1 MTPFTHH
8 GFSRSPSENWP
19 CWDRGESL
27 LAVRAIPVMIAPWPG
42 RRPPDCG
49 GMHPAD
55 FAAAAQCP
63 MTSPGWDLPAVGYEW
78 CPADPCCWESAGSA
92 RKSVDGAWELF
103 HRFHRWT
110 SARCGRGHLCR
121 TRGTMRLNINP
132 NRTRRSCG
140 VSVSIQPPALLSI
153 LKVKTIAIVPPT
165 DLRSHGALYSPI
177 SRMAQAPKYSC
188 GFPCFARLIR
198 GWHNSYQQ
206 VCIMHPHNGL
216 LRRIY
221 LTH

>member
-1 MTPFTHH
+1 
-8 GFSRSPSENWP
+8 
-19 CWDRGESL
+19 
-27 LAVRAIPVMIAPWPG
+27 
-42 RRPPDCG
+42 
-49 GMHPAD
+49 
-55 FAAAAQCP
+55 
-63 MTSPGWDLPAVGYEW
+63 
-78 CPADPCCWESAGSA
+78 
-92 RKSVDGAWELF
+92 
-103 HRFHRWT
+103 
-110 SARCGRGHLCR
+110 
-121 TRGTMRLNINP
+121 MRLNINP

-206 VCIMHPHNGL
+206 VQSLIFGGIQRGELSKSAMNLQAEVTSGFL
-216 LRRIY
+216 EQLEN
-221 LTH
+221 